1 MQGKVAEQWRRTVE
15 NNEARDIVLFSYVDA
30 FWLESEKP
38 LFIETNMFAA
48 TTTDALSVS
57 DPVTLKKGPSSIP
70 SCLDLL
76 EVPIASSWSPDN
88 TYLFISSARTLHKYE
103 PNGNILRD
111 IYVSD
116 DSEPISQLVAKE
128 KNAVFFSAGSKVHI
142 LECDANPQ
150 IQQTFNTHKT
160 SVNSLTLSNDNTL
173 LASTSSGALHVH
185 NLAVGSH
192 SVLRGLMNQDIKTSA
207 FHPHVRTRLLVAA
220 GKQLMIYDTTRP
232 SGPMKTIV
240 MNESAT
246 GDIAFVAC
254 SPFSKTLVAVATTTG
269 FVGLVDLDK
278 EKA

>member
-1 MQGKVAEQWRRTVE
+1 
-15 NNEARDIVLFSYVDA
+15 
-30 FWLESEKP
+30 
-38 LFIETNMFAA
+38 MFAA

-57 DPVTLKKGPSSIP
+57 DPITLKKGPSSIP
-70 SCLDLL
+70 SCLNLL
-76 EVPIASSWSPDN
+76 DKPTASSWSPDN
-88 TYLFISSARTLHKYE
+88 TYLFISSAHTIHKYE

-116 DSEPISQLVAKE
+116 DPKPITQLVAKE
-128 KNAVFFSAGSKVHI
+128 RNCVIFGVGSKVHV

-150 IQQTFNTHKT
+150 ILQTFDTHKT
-160 SVNSLTLSNDNTL
+160 PVNSLTLSNDNSL
-173 LASTSSGALHVH
+173 LASTSSGAVHVH

-192 SVLRGLMNQDIKTSA
+192 SVLRGLANQDIKAST

-220 GKQLMIYDTTRP
+220 GKQLIVYDTTRP

-240 MNESAT
+240 MSESVS
-246 GDIAFVAC
+246 GDISFVAC
-254 SPFSKTLVAVATTTG
+254 SPFSKTLVAVATPTG

>member
-1 MQGKVAEQWRRTVE
+1 M
-15 NNEARDIVLFSYVDA
+15 
-30 FWLESEKP
+30 
-38 LFIETNMFAA
+38 
-48 TTTDALSVS
+48 
-57 DPVTLKKGPSSIP
+57 
-70 SCLDLL
+70 
-76 EVPIASSWSPDN
+76 
-88 TYLFISSARTLHKYE
+88 
-103 PNGNILRD
+103 
-111 IYVSD
+111 SD
-116 DSEPISQLVAKE
+116 DSEPIGQLVAKE
-128 KNAVFFSAGSKVHI
+128 KNAVIFSAGSKVHI
-142 LECDANPQ
+142 LECDTNPQ
-150 IQQTFNTHKT
+150 ILQTFNTHKT
-160 SVNSLTLSNDNTL
+160 PVNSLTLSNDNTL

-192 SVLRGLMNQDIKTSA
+192 SVLRGLTNQDIKTSA

-246 GDIAFVAC
+246 GDIAFVVC

>member
-1 MQGKVAEQWRRTVE
+1 MSHVTVTP
-15 NNEARDIVLFSYVDA
+15 RCFSMLTRFLV
-30 FWLESEKP
+30 EVQKP
-38 LFIETNMFAA
+38 LFAETNMFAA
-48 TTTDALSVS
+48 TTTDALSIS
-57 DPVTLKKGPSSIP
+57 DPVTLKKGPSSIS

-76 EVPIASSWSPDN
+76 DVPIASSWSPDN
-88 TYLFISSARTLHKYE
+88 TYLFISSAHTIHKYE

-116 DSEPISQLVAKE
+116 DSESIGQLVTKE
-128 KNAVFFSAGSKVHI
+128 KNAVIFSAGSKVHI
-142 LECDANPQ
+142 LECDTNPQ
-150 IQQTFNTHKT
+150 ILQTFNTHKT
-160 SVNSLTLSNDNTL
+160 PVNSLTLSNDNTL

-185 NLAVGSH
+185 NLSVGSH
-192 SVLRGLMNQDIKTSA
+192 SVLRGLTNQDIKTSA

-220 GKQLMIYDTTRP
+220 GKQLMVYDTTRP